1 MDRYNAT
8 PLVTLLVIDDDP
20 RILELVTAALEQ
32 EELRVLTAPGP
43 AAGLELFLQERPH
56 IVLTDLMMPGMSGME
71 VLERIMAAD
80 PAAEVIVMTAHY
92 STDSAV
98 EAIQKGACD
107 YMTKPVNLARLRER
121 VKELLAEAA
130 RRRHALQLE
139 RELIETYQ
147 LEGII
152 GRSPLLLDVFAK
164 IRRVAPHFRSA
175 LVTGPTGTGKEL
187 VARALHRFSPVSSKP
202 FVVCNCSAIVETL
215 FESELFGYVRGA
227 FTGANQDKAGIFEFA
242 NSGIVFLD
250 EIGEL
255 PLNAQAKLLRVLQNQ
270 EIQRVGSPVAR
281 KIDVRVV
288 AATNRD
294 LKAMVAEKTFRDD
307 LYYRL
312 ATVEVKLPRLA
323 ERKEDLPLLQRYFL
337 ERFAGQYKKNIAGI
351 TRRAQSLMARYHW
364 PGNVRELEN
373 TIGSAC
379 MVAEGSVIDIHDLP
393 EDLREGSIQDA
404 SNDMVSLEMVER
416 RHVLR
421 VLERLDGNKNRAAE
435 VLGVSRTTLYNI
447 LNKVAATQREKQSK

>member
-1 MDRYNAT
+1 MDRYNAN

-43 AAGLELFLQERPH
+43 AVGLELFLQERPH

-393 EDLREGSIQDA
+393 EDLREGSAQDA
-404 SNDMVSLEMVER
+404 SDDMVSLEMVER